1 MALAFTGHLISLRK
15 HIYGLQDHLK
25 RAAQNPVTL
34 QMEEIMTQ
42 ADQLKADHAYIS
54 CIFGYL
60 VDWWCTLYDWSQF
73 SPQREHC

>member
-1 MALAFTGHLISLRK
+1 MALAFTGHLMSLRK

-42 ADQLKADHAYIS
+42 ADQLKADHAYIMPYIWFTGW
-54 CIFGYL
+54 CI
-60 VDWWCTLYDWSQF
+60 LYDWSQF